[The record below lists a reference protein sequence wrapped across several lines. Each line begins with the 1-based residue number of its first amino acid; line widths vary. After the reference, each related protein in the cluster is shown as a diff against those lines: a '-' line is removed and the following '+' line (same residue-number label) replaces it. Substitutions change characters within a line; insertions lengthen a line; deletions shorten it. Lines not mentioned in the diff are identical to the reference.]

1 MKKPPQIRLLKQGW
15 ERDVVYLCQ
24 FPLVPSV
31 RTISP
36 FSLKLETWLRVAGV
50 KYENI
55 FTRRFHAR
63 TGLIPYIEL
72 NGEQFT
78 DSSLIIQMLE
88 KRFTN
93 IDQELSLE
101 QRSVSHLATV
111 MVEHF
116 TAQTGFYYR
125 YGLHMREF
133 VTRLQLEEFYASG
146 GMIRVWTLV
155 QPLITR
161 LRSFMSGVSR
171 QEQSVVWDQASQDLQ
186 ALSTLLGDKQYFHG
200 DSPTTIDCMI
210 FGHLAQ
216 FLYIDIGFPQKV
228 LNE

>member
-1 MKKPPQIRLLKQGW
+1 M
-15 ERDVVYLCQ
+15 
-24 FPLVPSV
+24 
-31 RTISP
+31 
-36 FSLKLETWLRVAGV
+36 
-50 KYENI
+50 
-55 FTRRFHAR
+55 
-63 TGLIPYIEL
+63 IPYIEL